1 MKLAREIAEA
11 TFGKFCHL
19 YVEKGQRYW
28 IMCEDIIKQD
38 EIETI
43 VAAKLEPVKEALGI
57 LLSVE
62 EYDTINYAFD
72 SDSIKECRDA
82 LAMFDN

>member
-1 MKLAREIAEA
+1 MKIAREIVAEILPTLDDEERIPA
-11 TFGKFCHL
+11 LKEILNRIRTD
-19 YVEKGQRYW
+19 
-28 IMCEDIIKQD
+28 CEAII
-38 EIETI
+38 
-43 VAAKLEPVKEALGI
+43 AAKLEPVKEALDI

-82 LAMFDN
+82 LAMFDD

>member
-1 MKLAREIAEA
+1 MKIAREIAEHIDDRQGLGPRMA
-11 TFGKFCHL
+11 AC
-19 YVEKGQRYW
+19 
-28 IMCEDIIKQD
+28 
-38 EIETI
+38 EIESI
-43 VAAKLEPVKEALGI
+43 IAAKLEPVKEALDI

-82 LAMFDN
+82 LAMFDD